1 MAHVVQ
7 LRRTELESQAAA
19 RGLASQSDQAR
30 AIGVH
35 VAIHNKILNGKT
47 KNLSGPYV
55 IGILWLFGG
64 ECVRQAIRQFFAL
77 ELDDNESV
85 AP

>member
-1 MAHVVQ
+1 MALAVR
-7 LRRTELESQAAA
+7 LRRIELETQAAA
-19 RGLASQSDQAR
+19 RGLDTQTDQAR

-64 ECVRQAIRQFFAL
+64 DCVRQALRQFF
-77 ELDDNESV
+77 ELDLDEQEPV
-85 AP
+85 AS